1 MIGVVYKSL
10 WPKAF
15 KDMTYT
21 DILPDDVT
29 PRAYPFVALMINTGS
44 PDDPVVSEPHRDVLD
59 AFYGVA
65 CLYAFGDYKDG
76 NLILWELQKVIE
88 LNAGDAF
95 LFPAHLITHSNTEV
109 IDERH
114 SLVAYTREEI
124 LKYYIRHGDDRP
136 QGGAQIQTRIAVQKN

>member
-1 MIGVVYKSL
+1 
-10 WPKAF
+10 
-15 KDMTYT
+15 MTHT
-21 DILPDDVT
+21 EILPGDIT
-29 PRAYPFVALMINTGS
+29 PLTYPFVAMMINTGS
-44 PDDPVVSEPHRDVLD
+44 PDDPVIFDPHRDVLD

-65 CLYAFGDYKDG
+65 CLYAFGDYKGG

-109 IDERH
+109 IGERH

-124 LKYYIRHGDDRP
+124 FKYYIRDGDDQP

>member
-1 MIGVVYKSL
+1 MIGAVYKSL

-15 KDMTYT
+15 KDMIHT
-21 DILPDDVT
+21 DILPDDVA
-29 PRAYPFVALMINTGS
+29 PLAHPFVALTINTGS

-88 LNAGDAF
+88 LNTGDAF
-95 LFPAHLITHSNTEV
+95 LFAAHLITHSNTKV
-109 IDERH
+109 IGERH
-114 SLVAYTREEI
+114 SLVAYMREEI
-124 LKYYIRHGDDRP
+124 LKYYIRYGDDRP
-136 QGGAQIQTRIAVQKN
+136 QGGAQI